1 MSGHDAIAAS
11 VGEEPRALWRH
22 LDLGRCDPVRAQ
34 AFVESVAESVAA
46 GEVPNTLVTAQ
57 PNAPYVSLGFHQSF
71 SEEID
76 EGFLARRRVPV
87 LRRVEGG
94 GTTWLDPDQWFYQL
108 AYREEDGGPGGPA
121 DLVRFLR
128 APVAAAR
135 LLGLSA
141 ELRAPS
147 DLVVGDRKVSGNAGG
162 DWAGAHI
169 LVGGVLGRA
178 DHRAMSDLL
187 KLPHPAIRPI
197 VREEIERRV
206 TSWEAE
212 TGSLPAYAAWRD
224 HLVEA
229 FRAQGLFRSRPG
241 RPTPSEETRFRT
253 ETTARHED
261 PSWRELPPAAKAPGP
276 VVRRLRIAGPHGLLV
291 LSATGTDRLGVAV
304 VHGATVRE
312 AYAVGPPAGREG
324 ARRLAEGTDE
334 FAEIAR
340 AVANDPGFA

>member
-1 MSGHDAIAAS
+1 MSG
-11 VGEEPRALWRH
+11 EEALAPSAREESPPLWRH
-22 LDLGRCDPVRAQ
+22 LDLGRCDPLRAQ

-46 GEVPNTLVTAQ
+46 GEVPNTLLTAQ

-94 GTTWLDPDQWFYQL
+94 GTTWLDADQWFYQL
-108 AYREEDGGPGGPA
+108 AYREEGGGPGGPA
-121 DLVRFLR
+121 DLVRFLS

-135 LLGLSA
+135 QLGLAA

-147 DLVVGDRKVSGNAGG
+147 DLVVGERKVSGNAGG
-162 DWAGAHI
+162 DWEGAHL
-169 LVGGVLGRA
+169 LVGGILGRA
-178 DHRAMSDLL
+178 DHRAMADLL

-197 VREEIERRV
+197 LRAEIERRV

-212 TGSLPAYAAWRD
+212 TGSPPAYGEWRD

-229 FRAQGLFRSRPG
+229 FRGEGLFRSRPG
-241 RPTPSEETRFRT
+241 RPTPAEETRFRT
-253 ETTARHED
+253 ETTARHGD
-261 PSWRELPPAAKAPGP
+261 PSWRELPPVARAPGP

-291 LSATGTDRLGVAV
+291 LSASGADRFRVAV
-304 VHGATVRE
+304 VDGSAVRE
-312 AYAVGPPAGREG
+312 AYVVDAPPGREG
-324 ARRLAEGTDE
+324 PRRLGEGTDE
-334 FAEIAR
+334 FAEVSR
-340 AVANDPGFA
+340 DVANAPGFG